1 MSSQIRVFDAAPV
14 FEPGSR
20 QKQVRLSDRQ
30 QAELVER
37 YQADAFKRELT
48 RTYGVHV
55 ETVRAIIRRRSDGV

>member
-1 MSSQIRVFDAAPV
+1 VYDAAPE

-20 QKQVRLSDRQ
+20 QKQVRVSDRQ

-37 YQADAFKRELT
+37 YQAGAFKRELA

-55 ETVRAIIRRRSDGV
+55 